1 MWWKCVAWKHKN
13 QPQST
18 WIIKHR
24 KQKFM
29 YLKYIKIHKTLQQEN
44 SFWLSN
50 NPWII
55 DILCKF

>member
-18 WIIKHR
+18 RITKHK

-29 YLKYIKIHKTLQQEN
+29 YYYIKIHKTLQQEN
-44 SFWLSN
+44 LFGLSN